1 MALNNRLT
9 PDQEDFVLNNHK
21 TIKDLSVL
29 TQKCF
34 GDEALDG
41 RSIEGK
47 LVRAFLAKNNL
58 KYNTSKHIKVD
69 SIEFTDANKH
79 FIIQS
84 AEQGMSSFA
93 IAELLFPD
101 KEVKKLGAA
110 NE

>member
-1 MALNNRLT
+1 MYVMAMNIRLT

-34 GDEALDG
+34 GNESLDG

-58 KYNTSKHIKVD
+58 KYNTSNSNYSLLKLTARICPKKYNKD
-69 SIEFTDANKH
+69 S
-79 FIIQS
+79 
-84 AEQGMSSFA
+84 
-93 IAELLFPD
+93 
-101 KEVKKLGAA
+101 
-110 NE
+110 